1 MSDLTNSSALFV
13 QLQQRYP
20 GAGLITELVQVHQE
34 QFIVRALVQLAGAP
48 FVSGMA
54 AAKTIEQAEDAARQR
69 VIQLL
74 GITTGSELASVKPSL
89 QSHLLTSPLDNGGLF
104 SMPTPPPVS
113 EPDEPAHAAAIPPL
127 PTATFAPLSTPAIAD
142 LAPPPEEISPIPPE
156 IKPFEPAPKETPARK
171 KSTRATK
178 PAPEPEPEPD
188 FPPDFPPEELE
199 DHTPV
204 DLSELIVM
212 TDIEMQR
219 VGWKRKTGQEHLLDT
234 YGVKTRAELNEDQL
248 LEFLHF
254 LRALPSQYDT
264 M

>member
-34 QFIVRALVQLAGAP
+34 QFIVRALVQLAGIP
-48 FVSGMA
+48 FATSMA
-54 AAKTIEQAEDAARQR
+54 AAKTIEQAEEAARQR
-69 VIQLL
+69 VLQLL
-74 GITTGSELASVKPSL
+74 SITSGGGLAAVNPSL

-104 SMPTPPPVS
+104 SMPSAPTPAS
-113 EPDEPAHAAAIPPL
+113 EPDETSRAAAIPPL
-127 PTATFAPLSTPAIAD
+127 PTTTFAPLSTPAIAD
-142 LAPPPEEISPIPPE
+142 LAPPLAESSPITPE
-156 IKPFEPAPKETPARK
+156 IKPFEPAPKETPTRK
-171 KSTRATK
+171 KSTRAAK
-178 PAPEPEPEPD
+178 PAPEPDPEPD
-188 FPPDFPPEELE
+188 FPPEEPE
-199 DHTPV
+199 DHAPV